1 MPVWAWVVIVVG
13 VVLVVALGAWLVGS
27 RRRSG
32 RLQSR
37 FGPEYERTVETAG
50 SKREAEAELAEREER
65 REQLEVRPLS
75 SAARERY
82 LASWQTVQAE
92 FVDGPAA
99 AVVGADS
106 LIQSVMAE
114 RGYPVDDFEQRAA
127 DVSVDHPEVVEHY
140 RAGHRLSE
148 MSANGEGS
156 TEDLRQAMRH
166 YRALFE
172 TLVETSSGAPAA
184 ELGDRDTGNEMTREQ
199 GRNERSGVS
208 E

>member
-1 MPVWAWVVIVVG
+1 MRWGWKMPVWAWVVIVVG
-13 VVLVVALGAWLVGS
+13 VVLVVALGAWLVGT
-27 RRRSG
+27 RKRTG

-37 FGPEYERTVETAG
+37 FGPEYERTVETSG

-65 REQLEVRPLS
+65 RERLEVRPLS
-75 SAARERY
+75 SAARDRY

-172 TLVETSSGAPAA
+172 TLVETDSGAPAA
-184 ELGDRDTGNEMTREQ
+184 ELGDREPGTK
-199 GRNERSGVS
+199 
-208 E
+208 